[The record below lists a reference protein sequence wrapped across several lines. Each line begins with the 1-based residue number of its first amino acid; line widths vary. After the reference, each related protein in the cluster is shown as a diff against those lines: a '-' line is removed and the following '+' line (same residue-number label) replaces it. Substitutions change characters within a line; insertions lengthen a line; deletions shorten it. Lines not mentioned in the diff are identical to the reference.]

1 MRIKVLYEWL
11 LQSNR
16 LSHVKAG
23 MLIFL
28 LMIVFCFFFLDIK
41 LDKSAII
48 SSMIT
53 AITAVSV
60 DYKDKLW
67 GGKFDWLDIVAT
79 VLLPCM
85 LTIICCVLTFLL

>member
-23 MLIFL
+23 MIIFL
-28 LMIVFCFFFLDIK
+28 MMIIFCFFLLSIS
-41 LDKSAII
+41 LGKSAIA
-48 SSMIT
+48 SLMTT
-53 AITAVSV
+53 AIAAMAV

-67 GGKFDWLDIVAT
+67 GGKFDWLDIAAT
-79 VLLPCM
+79 VLLPLM
-85 LTIICCVLTFLL
+85 LTIICCVLTILL